1 MTGLSHIGIA
11 TTNIEEAMKSWLLL
25 GFQLIHV
32 TEVPD
37 QKAKIAKLRYD
48 GLIVELLEP
57 TSDDSPIKGF
67 LDKRGPGIHHIALE
81 VDDVDHK
88 IEEFL
93 NAGVKM
99 IDKKSRIGAAGKP
112 IAFIHPSSVGGVLV
126 ELEQD

>member
-57 TSDDSPIKGF
+57 TF
-67 LDKRGPGIHHIALE
+67 
-81 VDDVDHK
+81 
-88 IEEFL
+88 
-93 NAGVKM
+93 
-99 IDKKSRIGAAGKP
+99 
-112 IAFIHPSSVGGVLV
+112 
-126 ELEQD
+126 